1 MVEEQ
6 KKRPIINAPIRKQLS
21 GVNQED
27 LLLFTRQLQTLL
39 NSGINL
45 LYALETLSN
54 QVDKESMHKIII
66 AIYGRIKSGF
76 SLSKAL
82 AEHPAVFNQIYIGLV
97 RTGEAYGDLPQAL
110 DNLEY
115 FIQRE
120 VNIKKKIGQASTYP
134 VFALMVC
141 IFFAF
146 FTFKFILPHFVAFFQ
161 DLNVEL
167 PLPTKLMIMVTK
179 TLDQPIVLA
188 LITISTICFFFLAKR
203 FASTEKGRKY
213 FDRLKTEIPYF
224 GPIIKKIAVARLSNS
239 MSVLLEGG
247 IEIRKAL
254 DLAGKASG
262 NYVFEYSMKQAS
274 ENLREGLSLTKF
286 FATQVSL
293 FGGIF
298 PSMVR
303 VGEESGELPSVFKK
317 ISSMFE
323 TDVENTLNSISTVI
337 EPLLIMFTGTIIGFI
352 IIAVFLPLYSLLQK
366 LG

>member
-1 MVEEQ
+1 MAKEQ
-6 KKRPIINAPIRKQLS
+6 AKRVIINAPVRKKLS
-21 GVNQED
+21 AVNQED
-27 LLLFTRQLQTLL
+27 LLLFTRQLHTLL

-45 LYALETLSN
+45 LYALETLAN
-54 QVDKESMHKIII
+54 QVDKESMHKVIQ
-66 AIYGRIKSGF
+66 AVYGRIKSGF

-82 AEHPAVFNQIYIGLV
+82 MEHPTVFNQIYVGLV

-115 FIQRE
+115 FIERE

-167 PLPTKLMIMVTK
+167 PLPTRLMIFVTK
-179 TLDQPIVLA
+179 TLDKPVVLILMGITTIA
-188 LITISTICFFFLAKR
+188 LIIFLKR
-203 FASTEKGRKY
+203 FASTENGRRY

-224 GPIIKKIAVARLSNS
+224 GPIVKKIAVARLANS
-239 MSVLLEGG
+239 MSALLEGG

-254 DLAGKASG
+254 ELAGKASG

-303 VGEESGELPSVFKK
+303 VGEESGELPSIFKK

-323 TDVENTLNSISTVI
+323 TDVENTLNSISVII
-337 EPLLIMFTGTIIGFI
+337 EPMLIMFTGTIIGFI